1 MKSNYDTLGN
11 HIRLI
16 DTRNTD
22 SVTDRVLGIN
32 IDKFFMP
39 SVANVIGT
47 DLSKYKMITKGKFAC
62 NPMHVG
68 RDERLPVALYEEDEP
83 SIVSPAYFMF
93 EIIDENVL
101 DENYLMMWFRRPEF
115 DRICWLHTDGSVRG
129 GITWDDICRLELP
142 IPPIDEQREIVRSYK
157 AITERIVI
165 KKQINDNLEA
175 TLDAVFCN
183 LYQSIEDE
191 NAVSFSDICSL
202 ASSKRVFAED
212 YVVEGTPFYRGK
224 EITQKRNGEP
234 INDPLF
240 ISSKHYEALKK
251 NYGVPSCGDILI
263 TAVGTIG
270 NSYLVENEEFYF
282 KDGNIIWLKD
292 FKKAGINFYL
302 YDYMQ
307 TSIFKR
313 ELEGV
318 CIGSTQTALTI
329 VALSNLKIKVPEG
342 PALSDYIKHSKTLR
356 SIIQQNN
363 AEVLKLSLAAQ
374 TILASLSR

>member
-1 MKSNYDTLGN
+1 MNNAPGFRADYS
-11 HIRLI
+11 LI
-16 DTRNTD
+16 A
-22 SVTDRVLGIN
+22 VLWSACHN
-32 IDKFFMP
+32 
-39 SVANVIGT
+39 NL
-47 DLSKYKMITKGKFAC
+47 LSF
-62 NPMHVG
+62 
-68 RDERLPVALYEEDEP
+68 
-83 SIVSPAYFMF
+83 
-93 EIIDENVL
+93 
-101 DENYLMMWFRRPEF
+101 
-115 DRICWLHTDGSVRG
+115 
-129 GITWDDICRLELP
+129 
-142 IPPIDEQREIVRSYK
+142 
-157 AITERIVI
+157 
-165 KKQINDNLEA
+165 INDNLEA

-191 NAVSFSDICSL
+191 NAVSFSNLCSL

-240 ISSKHYEALKK
+240 ISSKHYETLKK

-292 FKKAGINFYL
+292 FKKAGVNYYL

-313 ELEGV
+313 ELEGI

-329 VALSNLKIKVPEG
+329 VALSNLKIKVPEDSH
-342 PALSDYIKHSKTLR
+342 LIDYIKHSQTLR

>member
-1 MKSNYDTLGN
+1 MKSNYKQLGQF
-11 HIRLI
+11 IRQV
-16 DTRNTD
+16 DVRNTEGKEENLLGV
-22 SVTDRVLGIN
+22 SVQKQFI
-32 IDKFFMP
+32 P
-39 SVANVIGT
+39 SIANTVGT
-47 DLSKYKMITKGKFAC
+47 DFSKYKVVKKGQFTYIPDTSRRGDKI
-62 NPMHVG
+62 G
-68 RDERLPVALYEEDEP
+68 IALLEDYEEGL
-83 SIVSPAYFMF
+83 VSNVYTVF
-93 EIIDENVL
+93 EVIDEKEL
-101 DENYLMMWFRRPEF
+101 IPEYLMLWFSRPEF
-115 DRICWLHTDGSVRG
+115 DRYARFKSHGSVREVMD
-129 GITWDDICRLELP
+129 WDEMCKVELP
-142 IPPIDEQREIVRSYK
+142 VPSYEEQKQIVEGYK
-157 AITERIVI
+157 TITERIAL
-165 KKQINDNLEA
+165 KKQVNDNLEA